1 MTHDTNA
8 DSPAA
13 HPRSR
18 WFVLAAVAGGV
29 HTGITLYWA
38 IGGRALLWTMG
49 DAFIAKFASVMW
61 ILYPLA
67 AVKAVG
73 AFGPLWFQ
81 SHQWQPSR
89 SLIRLVYWCA
99 SVVLLI
105 WGGLNTVVS
114 NLVLFGIIR
123 PSAGY
128 DRPVMIGHAWIWDP
142 LFVVWGL
149 GLLLGLTRTRTASN
163 RQANIFAP
171 LI

>member
-1 MTHDTNA
+1 MTRDVNA
-8 DSPAA
+8 DSPAIHA
-13 HPRSR
+13 RSR
-18 WFVLAAVAGGV
+18 WFALAALAGGI
-29 HTGITLYWA
+29 HAGITLYWA

-61 ILYPLA
+61 VLYPLA

-89 SLIRLVYWCA
+89 PLIRLGYWCA

-114 NLVLFGIIR
+114 NLVLFGIVR

-142 LFVVWGL
+142 LFLVWGL
-149 GLLLGLTRTRTASN
+149 GLLLGLTHTRAVSA
-163 RQANIFAP
+163 RRANILVP
-171 LI
+171 PI